1 MESGLVSVSVVL
13 IGSDP
18 EVGKLALL
26 LQILCQISKNY
37 STLYMTGEESLQ
49 QIAMRAQ
56 RLRLPQDKLKLLA
69 ETYIEQIVT
78 LDEKLCSQIM
88 VIDSIQTVY

>member
-1 MESGLVSVSVVL
+1 
-13 IGSDP
+13 
-18 EVGKLALL
+18 
-26 LQILCQISKNY
+26 
-37 STLYMTGEESLQ
+37 MTGEESLQ